1 MVTEGLDTVDL
12 KKAKADVPVSYFYE
26 DMPDELGRNT
36 LPVKPLARAEGDL
49 DTMHK
54 RETLVLVRAYYQIEN
69 ADVRQRLRDIVRA
82 VAGEHRRGRR
92 TNVRS

>member
-1 MVTEGLDTVDL
+1 
-12 KKAKADVPVSYFYE
+12 
-26 DMPDELGRNT
+26 MPDELGRKT

-54 RETLVLVRAYYQIEN
+54 RETLELVRAYYQIEN

-92 TNVRS
+92 PNVRS